1 MREVAL
7 THNVN
12 CTENAVLLLTT
23 IIINNLS
30 LFERA
35 GSRTMNVNKK
45 LWSFIF
51 GCVLA
56 ASCLWLIEYSK
67 NAPLFESL
75 SAYIELDLYQYIYAV
90 NIVLAIAI
98 TCLTL
103 IVMAK
108 AFNICSSEHT
118 FWLILPA
125 LLLAS
130 ITVLYA
136 KELLPA
142 VLTVVLPSVIVASA
156 IASLIRVK
164 QGKTLS

>member
-1 MREVAL
+1 
-7 THNVN
+7 
-12 CTENAVLLLTT
+12 
-23 IIINNLS
+23 
-30 LFERA
+30 
-35 GSRTMNVNKK
+35 MNVNKK

-51 GCVLA
+51 GCMLA

-67 NAPLFESL
+67 NAPLFDSL
-75 SAYIELDLYQYIYAV
+75 SLYIALELHQYIYVV

-98 TCLTL
+98 TCIML
-103 IVMAK
+103 IIMAK
-108 AFNICSSEHT
+108 AFKICSSEHT

-142 VLTVVLPSVIVASA
+142 ILTVVLPSVIVASA
-156 IASLIRVK
+156 TASLIRMKQSNVVK
-164 QGKTLS
+164 